1 MADSDSP
8 ADAPKSAGGLS
19 PAEAPNSE
27 GGPSPAEA
35 RKSEGG
41 HPRLARS
48 AGVFGL
54 ATIASRVL
62 GLVRDQVL
70 AFYFGAGDA
79 NDAFRV
85 ASRIPNLVR
94 DLFAEGAMSAAF
106 VPTFT
111 RELTLH
117 GRERAWRLASSV
129 INALLTVTGI
139 IVIAGI
145 VFAEPLVRLYAAD
158 FAEVPG
164 KLELTI
170 YLTRISFPFLTMVA
184 VAAALMGMLN
194 SLGHFFVPALSP
206 AMFNVAVI
214 AMSLSLIP
222 FAPQLG
228 IADITIV
235 AIATLVGGLGQ
246 LLIQWPPLRREGFRY
261 RAVLDLKDEGLHRV
275 LLLMGPG
282 TIGMA
287 ATQINVFVNT
297 VLATGQGTGAV
308 SWLDFAFRL
317 MYLPIGLFGVSIATA
332 AAPAISRMVATRD
345 FARIRSTL
353 ANALGLMMFLNVPAT
368 VGLFILARPIV
379 AVIFEHGEFTAADTM
394 ATAAALQYYAIGL
407 VGYSIVR
414 IISPTFYALQRS
426 RVPVMASAGSVVV
439 NVILNLALVRVMGYR
454 GLALGTSIT
463 AIVNAT
469 VQLALLRREI
479 HGLEGSRIAA
489 SLARIMAASAVM
501 GAVTWGSQTTLEHL
515 MPGDSLLLQIVRLLI
530 TISLSLAALAVSAQ
544 VLRIREFTEARD
556 LIVGRVR
563 RMAG

>member
-1 MADSDSP
+1 MADSDSH
-8 ADAPKSAGGLS
+8 
-19 PAEAPNSE
+19 
-27 GGPSPAEA
+27 AEA
-35 RKSEGG
+35 RSASGG
-41 HPRLARS
+41 GAPRLARS

-117 GRERAWRLASSV
+117 GRERAWQLANSV
-129 INALLTVTGI
+129 INALLIVTG
-139 IVIAGI
+139 VVVAAGI
-145 VFAEPLVRLYAAD
+145 IFAGPLVRLYAAD
-158 FAEVPG
+158 FSEVPG

-170 YLTRISFPFLTMVA
+170 YLTRIVFPFLTLVA
-184 VAAALMGMLN
+184 LAAALMGMLN

-206 AMFNVAVI
+206 AMFNVAIIVI
-214 AMSLSLIP
+214 SLVMIP
-222 FAPQLG
+222 FAPQIGLEP
-228 IADITIV
+228 ITIV
-235 AIATLVGGLGQ
+235 AIATLIGGLGQ
-246 LLIQWPPLRREGFRY
+246 LAIQWPPLKREGFRY
-261 RAVLDLKDEGLHRV
+261 SAILDFRDAGLHRV

-332 AAPAISRMVATRD
+332 ATPAISRMVADHD
-345 FARIRSTL
+345 FPRIRSTI
-353 ANALGLMMFLNVPAT
+353 AGALGLMLFLNVPAT
-368 VGLFILARPIV
+368 VGLIVLARPIV
-379 AVIFEHGEFTAADTM
+379 AVIFERGEFTAADTA
-394 ATAAALQYYAIGL
+394 ATAAALQFYAIGL
-407 VGYSIVR
+407 VGYSVVR

-426 RVPVMASAGSVVV
+426 RVPVMVSAGSVLV
-439 NVILNLALVRVMGYR
+439 NVVLNLALVRVMGYR

-463 AIVNAT
+463 AIINAAL
-469 VQLALLRREI
+469 QLFLLRRELS
-479 HGLEGSRIAA
+479 GLEGGKIAA
-489 SLARIMAASAVM
+489 SLARVLIASTVM
-501 GAVTWGSQTTLEHL
+501 GAATWGGDRLLAEL
-515 MPGDSLLLQIVRLLI
+515 MPGSSLALQIVRLAATI
-530 TISLSLAALAVSAQ
+530 GISLMALAATAQ
-544 VLRIREFTEARD
+544 VLRIPEFAEARD
-556 LIVGRVR
+556 LVIGRLR
-563 RMAG
+563 RMAR

>member
-1 MADSDSP
+1 MP
-8 ADAPKSAGGLS
+8 DAS
-19 PAEAPNSE
+19 
-27 GGPSPAEA
+27 
-35 RKSEGG
+35 
-41 HPRLARS
+41 PRLARS

-54 ATIASRVL
+54 ATIASRIL

-85 ASRIPNLVR
+85 ATRIPNLVR

-111 RELTLH
+111 RLLTLH
-117 GRERAWRLASSV
+117 GRERAWQLASSV
-129 INALLTVTGI
+129 TNALLLVTGL
-139 IVIAGI
+139 IVVAGI
-145 VFAEPLVRLYAAD
+145 IFAEPLVRLYAAD

-170 YLTRISFPFLTMVA
+170 SLTRIVLPFLTMVA

-194 SLGHFFVPALSP
+194 SLGYFFIPALSP

-214 AMSLSLIP
+214 VMALTLIP
-222 FAPQLG
+222 MAPSLG
-228 IADITIV
+228 MQPITIV

-246 LLIQWPPLRREGFRY
+246 VLIQWPPLHREGFRY
-261 RAVLDLKDEGLHRV
+261 RLVLNPRDEALHRV

-297 VLATGQGTGAV
+297 VLATGEGTGAV

-317 MYLPIGLFGVSIATA
+317 MYLPIGLFGVSVATA
-332 AAPAISRMVATRD
+332 ATPAISRMVAEQD
-345 FARIRSTL
+345 LGRIRSTL
-353 ANALGLMMFLNVPAT
+353 AGALGLMLFLNVPAT
-368 VGLFILARPIV
+368 IGLIVLAQPIV
-379 AVIFEHGEFTAADTM
+379 AVIFERGEFTAADTA
-394 ATAAALQYYAIGL
+394 ATAAALQLYAIGL

-426 RVPVMASAGSVVV
+426 RVPVMVSAASVLV
-439 NVILNLALVRVMGYR
+439 NVALNLALVNAMGYR

-463 AIVNAT
+463 AILNAT
-469 VQLALLRREI
+469 AQLLLLRREI
-479 HGLEGSRIAA
+479 HGLEGARIAS
-489 SLARIMAASAVM
+489 SLARVLAASAIM
-501 GAVTWGSQTTLEHL
+501 GACTIGAYATLDGV
-515 MPGDSLLLQIVRLLI
+515 MPGGTLPAQILRLVT
-530 TISLSLAALAVSAQ
+530 TISISLVVLVAAAQ
-544 VLRIREFTEARD
+544 LLRIPEYAEARD
-556 LIVGRVR
+556 LVLGKLR
-563 RMAG
+563 RMAR

>member
-1 MADSDSP
+1 MADSDS
-8 ADAPKSAGGLS
+8 L
-19 PAEAPNSE
+19 
-27 GGPSPAEA
+27 AEA
-35 RKSEGG
+35 RSASAGG

-111 RELTLH
+111 QQLTLH

-129 INALLTVTGI
+129 INALLLVTGA
-139 IVIAGI
+139 IVLIGI
-145 VFAEPLVRLYAAD
+145 VFAEPLVRLYASD
-158 FAEVPG
+158 FANVPG

-170 YLTRISFPFLTMVA
+170 YLTRIVFPFLTLVA
-184 VAAALMGMLN
+184 IAAALMGMLN
-194 SLGHFFVPALSP
+194 SLGHFFIPALSP
-206 AMFNVAVI
+206 AMFNVAVVV
-214 AMSLSLIP
+214 LSLTLIP
-222 FAPQLG
+222 IAPSLG
-228 IADITIV
+228 LQPITIV
-235 AIATLVGGLGQ
+235 AFATLVGGLGQ
-246 LLIQWPPLRREGFRY
+246 LAIQWPPLRREGFRY
-261 RAVLDLKDEGLHRV
+261 RLVLDFKDEGLHRV

-297 VLATGQGTGAV
+297 VLATREGTGAV

-332 AAPAISRMVATRD
+332 ATPAISRLVAQQD
-345 FARIRSTL
+345 FARIRRTL
-353 ANALGLMMFLNVPAT
+353 ANALGLMFFLNVPAT
-368 VGLFILARPIV
+368 IGLIILARPIV
-379 AVIFEHGEFTAADTM
+379 AVIFEHGEFTAADTL
-394 ATAAALQYYAIGL
+394 ATAGALQFYAIGL
-407 VGYSIVR
+407 VGYSVVR

-426 RVPVMASAGSVVV
+426 RVPVMVSAGSVLV
-439 NVILNLALVRVMGYR
+439 NVALNLALVRAMGYR
-454 GLALGTSIT
+454 GLALGTSVT

-469 VQLALLRREI
+469 VQLFLLRRELRGI
-479 HGLEGSRIAA
+479 EGAKIAA
-489 SLARIMAASAVM
+489 SLGRVMIAALVMA
-501 GAVTWGSQTTLEHL
+501 GVTWGTFAALERL
-515 MPGDSLLLQIVRLLI
+515 LPGDALPLQIVRLAVTIGGALI
-530 TISLSLAALAVSAQ
+530 TLAATAQ
-544 VLRIREFTEARD
+544 LLRIPEFAEARD
-556 LIVGRVR
+556 LVMGRLR

>member
-1 MADSDSP
+1 MADSR
-8 ADAPKSAGGLS
+8 S
-19 PAEAPNSE
+19 PAEAPKSE
-27 GGPSPAEA
+27 GGDSPAEA
-35 RKSEGG
+35 PKSEGG

-54 ATIASRVL
+54 ATVASRIL

-111 RELTLH
+111 RQLTLH
-117 GRERAWRLASSV
+117 GRARAWQLGSSV
-129 INALLTVTGI
+129 INALLLVTG
-139 IVIAGI
+139 VLVLAGI
-145 VFAEPLVRLYAAD
+145 LFADPLVRLYASE
-158 FAEVPG
+158 FSEVPG

-170 YLTRISFPFLTMVA
+170 YLTRIVFPFLTLVA

-206 AMFNVAVI
+206 AMFNVAIIV
-214 AMSLSLIP
+214 MSLALIP
-222 FAPQLG
+222 IAPEIGL
-228 IADITIV
+228 APITIV
-235 AIATLVGGLGQ
+235 AIATLVGGVGQ
-246 LLIQWPPLRREGFRY
+246 IAIQWPPLRREGFRY
-261 RAVLDLKDEGLHRV
+261 RPVLDFRDEGLHRV

-297 VLATGQGTGAV
+297 VLATGEGTGAV

-332 AAPAISRMVATRD
+332 ATPAISRMVAAQD
-345 FARIRSTL
+345 FGRIRSTL
-353 ANALGLMMFLNVPAT
+353 ANALGLMLFLNVPAT
-368 VGLFILARPIV
+368 VGLVILAEPIV
-379 AVIFEHGEFTAADTM
+379 AVIFQHGEFTAADTV
-394 ATAAALQYYAIGL
+394 ATARALQLYAVGL

-426 RVPVMASAGSVVV
+426 RIPVIVSAASVVV
-439 NVILNLALVRVMGYR
+439 NVVLNLSLVRVMGYR

-463 AIVNAT
+463 ALLNAS
-469 VQLALLRREI
+469 VQLWLLRREI
-479 HGLEGSRIAA
+479 DGIEGARIA
-489 SLARIMAASAVM
+489 SSTARTVAAAAIM
-501 GAVTWGSQTTLEHL
+501 GAVTWGTHIGLLHAV
-515 MPGDSLLLQIVRLLI
+515 PGGSFVLQASRLFV
-530 TISLSLAALAVSAQ
+530 TIMLSLATLVAAAQ
-544 VLRIREFTEARD
+544 ILRIPEFGEARD
-556 LIVGRVR
+556 LIIGRFK
-563 RMAG
+563 RMTG